1 MGRGKEAMTVRHLF
15 LVLVLVGAA
24 FLGGAFVNGPGLQWA
39 QARLLRSLGLNNG
52 GEIASI
58 ELKPATSSEPEIKPR
73 PDGFIPVDPRADV
86 AKGPIAPIPSL
97 QAETESPKQDAP
109 DQPPSLQSPV
119 KSSVDSSTSPALHPP
134 SVFLDKR
141 IDSKS
146 GNHTPSSSDRRVT
159 PAGSTTP
166 HSPAGPP
173 SSPVAGETAPAI
185 LDSLAALLPVD
196 LPTPTSAL
204 PPSSPSE
211 VSNSKAPVNGTD
223 SWVVLER
230 KMQSLGVARYTMD
243 GEPGGRVVFSC
254 SIPLAGHQAVTQRFE
269 AEGDDIIHAAQATLR
284 RIALWRASQPPS
296 P

>member
-1 MGRGKEAMTVRHLF
+1 MTVRHLF
-15 LVLVLVGAA
+15 LILVLVGAA

-58 ELKPATSSEPEIKPR
+58 ELKPATSSEPEMKPR
-73 PDGFIPVDPRADV
+73 PDGIMPVDPRADV
-86 AKGPIAPIPSL
+86 PKGPIAPIPSL
-97 QAETESPKQDAP
+97 QTETESLKRDAP
-109 DQPPSLQSPV
+109 DQSPSLQSPA
-119 KSSVDSSTSPALHPP
+119 KLSADSSTSLVLQPP

-146 GNHTPSSSDRRVT
+146 GNHASSSSDRRVT
-159 PAGSTTP
+159 PVGGTTP
-166 HSPAGPP
+166 HNPGLA

-196 LPTPTSAL
+196 SPIPTSPLA
-204 PPSSPSE
+204 PSSPSQ
-211 VSNSKAPVNGTD
+211 VSNSKAPVSGTD
-223 SWVVLER
+223 SWAVLER
-230 KMQSLGVARYTMD
+230 KMQSFGVARYTMD

-254 SIPLAGHQAVTQRFE
+254 LIPLAGHQAVTQRFE

-284 RIALWRASQPPS
+284 RIALWRASQPAS

>member
-15 LVLVLVGAA
+15 LILVLVGAS

-58 ELKPATSSEPEIKPR
+58 ELKPATSSEPEIKPH
-73 PDGFIPVDPRADV
+73 PDGFMPVDPRADV
-86 AKGPIAPIPSL
+86 SKGPIAPIPSL
-97 QAETESPKQDAP
+97 QTETESPKQDAP

-119 KSSVDSSTSPALHPP
+119 KSSADSSITPALHPP

-146 GNHTPSSSDRRVT
+146 DNHTPSSSDRRVT

-166 HSPAGPP
+166 HDPAPA
-173 SSPVAGETAPAI
+173 SSPVAGETTPAI

-196 LPTPTSAL
+196 SPTPTSPL

-211 VSNSKAPVNGTD
+211 VSNSKAPVSGTD

-230 KMQSLGVARYTMD
+230 KMQSFGVARYTID

-254 SIPLAGHQAVTQRFE
+254 LIPLAGRQAITQRFE

>member
-97 QAETESPKQDAP
+97 QAETESLKRDAP

-119 KSSVDSSTSPALHPP
+119 KSSADSSTSPALHPP

-146 GNHTPSSSDRRVT
+146 RNRTPSSSDRRVT

-166 HSPAGPP
+166 HDSSPA
-173 SSPVAGETAPAI
+173 SSPVASETTPAI

-196 LPTPTSAL
+196 SPTPTS
-204 PPSSPSE
+204 
-211 VSNSKAPVNGTD
+211 KAPMSGTD

>member
-1 MGRGKEAMTVRHLF
+1 VRHLF

-39 QARLLRSLGLNNG
+39 QARLLRSLGLNNR

-146 GNHTPSSSDRRVT
+146 ANHTPSSSDRRVT

-166 HSPAGPP
+166 HDSGPA
-173 SSPVAGETAPAI
+173 SSPVASETTPAI
-185 LDSLAALLPVD
+185 LDSLAALLPAD
-196 LPTPTSAL
+196 SPTPTFPL
-204 PPSSPSE
+204 PPSSPSD
-211 VSNSKAPVNGTD
+211 VANSKTPVSGTD

-230 KMQSLGVARYTMD
+230 KMQSFGVARYTMD

-269 AEGDDIIHAAQATLR
+269 AEGDDIIHAARATLR